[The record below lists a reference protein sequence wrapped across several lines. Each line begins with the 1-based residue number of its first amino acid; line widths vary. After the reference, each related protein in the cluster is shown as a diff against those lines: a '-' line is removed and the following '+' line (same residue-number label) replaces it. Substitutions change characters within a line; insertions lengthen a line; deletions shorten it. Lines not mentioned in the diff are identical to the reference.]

1 MTGHISRIDVAETI
15 LETIVAERIQ
25 RRRAVN

>member
-1 MTGHISRIDVAETI
+1 MTGDVARIEVP
-15 LETIVAERIQ
+15 EPFVESIVAERIQ